1 MFFMGGISICSILPL
16 LPSTPKSALDF
27 FSIRNH
33 GVWYTQLQQGNG
45 QFSLMPHRLLPSHQQ
60 GRAVQ
65 HQPFGFLGG
74 HKFARGRIDQF
85 HALIAHLPELL
96 DKRLHIP
103 VSTG

>member
-1 MFFMGGISICSILPL
+1 M
-16 LPSTPKSALDF
+16 
-27 FSIRNH
+27 
-33 GVWYTQLQQGNG
+33 
-45 QFSLMPHRLLPSHQQ
+45 
-60 GRAVQ
+60 Q

-103 VSTG
+103 VSPLRHQVVDGKRSAFFQHPQCFPQKRLLSFEVCDMSQHVPSVLHGAYI